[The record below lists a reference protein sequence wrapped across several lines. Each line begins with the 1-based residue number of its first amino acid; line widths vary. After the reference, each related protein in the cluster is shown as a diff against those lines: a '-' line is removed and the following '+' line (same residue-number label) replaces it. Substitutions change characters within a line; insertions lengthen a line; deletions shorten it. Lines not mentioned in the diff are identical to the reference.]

1 MKRMTLLAMSVLTA
15 TTPFISNA
23 ANNMIEARGAAMG
36 NTGVASADYLTA
48 GLYNPA
54 LAASFHESD
63 DIGLL
68 LPTLGGEGRDSD
80 DSISTLDD
88 LQSLIE
94 SYENGQP
101 GDITAL
107 TEINRLLDQLEGNKP
122 TTVTATLG
130 FALAIPSHLVSTN
143 LYARG
148 YAEAIAKPLIVS
160 TPNTGNPIADI
171 EQRYMN
177 SEVQMLAFANA
188 ELGLALGKSFSIAQ
202 KDISFGLT
210 PKLQKLRTYSLIA
223 SVKEFEADKAEDSLV
238 EKSAFNLDLG
248 AAWNYNNWRMGLAV
262 RDILTQEVDVN
273 TISGQKIDTYKLN
286 PMITVGTA
294 YNGEFVTAAVDIE
307 LTKQERFT
315 SLNDETQYLRF
326 GIEGNAWGWAQLRAG
341 YEIDMQDNADSAITA
356 GIGLSPFDV
365 VSLDLAGN
373 YAGSNQM
380 GASANLA
387 FTF

>member
-54 LAASFHESD
+54 LAASFRESD
-63 DIGLL
+63 DVGLL
-68 LPTLGGEGRDSD
+68 LPTVGGESRDSD

-101 GDITAL
+101 GDISKL
-107 TEINRLLDQLEGNKP
+107 SEINRLLDQLEGNKP
-122 TTVTATLG
+122 TTVTATVG

-148 YAEAIAKPLIVS
+148 YAEAIAMPLI
-160 TPNTGNPIADI
+160 TPNTGDTINDI

-177 SEVQMLAFANA
+177 SEVQMMAFANA
-188 ELGLALGKSFSIAQ
+188 ELGLALGKNFSISQ
-202 KDISFGLT
+202 QDISFGIT
-210 PKLQKLRTYSLIA
+210 PKLQKLRTYSFVA
-223 SVKEFEADKAEDSLV
+223 SVQEFEADKAEDSEV

-262 RDILTQEVDVN
+262 RDILAQELDVN
-273 TISGQKIDTYKLN
+273 NISGEKIDTYKLN
-286 PMITVGTA
+286 PMVTVGTA
-294 YNGEFVTAAVDIE
+294 YNGELITAAVDIE
-307 LTKQERFT
+307 LTKQERFA

-341 YEIDMQDNADSAITA
+341 YEVDLQDNADNAITA

-365 VSLDLAGN
+365 VSLDLAGS
-373 YAGSNQM
+373 YAGSNQI

-387 FTF
+387 ITF